1 MQEESM
7 GREIWVVAEY
17 EGEELTDL
25 TRELLGRV
33 QAARVRGQRVCAVL
47 LGSRLEVLVEQLSS
61 YGAQRVYA
69 CAAGELEHYEGN
81 VYASA
86 LADMITRYKPLL
98 VICGMTANGRDL
110 AGRLSVRLKSPFL
123 PGCLSLKPVAE
134 NCFEVKRLLLNGMA
148 VRTEL
153 AGGEKTTVLAFSA
166 GARGLAGTGFIRPAE
181 VVTVAPDLPAETGV
195 RHLGIRSSGFREVDL
210 AEADVLVSGG
220 NGLGNKDLFGKLWE
234 LGELLGAPVGG
245 SRVAV
250 DKGWLPR
257 ERMVGVSG
265 KSFSGRLCLAFG
277 ISGAIQHTMGIK
289 DCGTIVAVNRDPQAP
304 IFKTA
309 DLAVVGDVQ
318 QVLPLLVERLKE
330 LGLRGSGVEP

>member
-1 MQEESM
+1 M

-220 NGLGNKDLFGKLWE
+220 NGLGNKDLFGKLLE
-234 LGELLGAPVGG
+234 LGELLGA
-245 SRVAV
+245 
-250 DKGWLPR
+250 
-257 ERMVGVSG
+257 
-265 KSFSGRLCLAFG
+265 
-277 ISGAIQHTMGIK
+277 
-289 DCGTIVAVNRDPQAP
+289 
-304 IFKTA
+304 
-309 DLAVVGDVQ
+309 
-318 QVLPLLVERLKE
+318 
-330 LGLRGSGVEP
+330 